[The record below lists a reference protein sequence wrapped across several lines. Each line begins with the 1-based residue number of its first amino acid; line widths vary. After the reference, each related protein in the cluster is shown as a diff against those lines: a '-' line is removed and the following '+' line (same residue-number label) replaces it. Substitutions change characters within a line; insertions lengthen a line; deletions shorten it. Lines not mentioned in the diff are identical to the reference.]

1 MSCLMISVQL
11 RIVGNSCHLPG
22 IVGDVPALGQVEED
36 EGRKGRRR
44 PRRGRPREP
53 RALQWSSGL
62 GINVSAGC
70 GAHAQVIIAVFPVR
84 YPEKVSM

>member
-36 EGRKGRRR
+36 EGIAERPGDDRGAGGPANHALFSGRLAW
-44 PRRGRPREP
+44 G
-53 RALQWSSGL
+53 
-62 GINVSAGC
+62 
-70 GAHAQVIIAVFPVR
+70 
-84 YPEKVSM
+84 